1 MPPTMQNADKVQL
14 AKSRDLVGDAETKE
28 VRMRALIAQELSHA
42 AFPLL
47 ARLVSDSRLG
57 PQLRNCEPAK
67 RQVSMGLCFGSRAS
81 LSRHSSW
88 PW

>member
-1 MPPTMQNADKVQL
+1 MAPTIQNADKAQL
-14 AKSRDLVGDAETKE
+14 AKGRALVGDAEAKE

-42 AFPLL
+42 AFPLP
-47 ARLVSDSRLG
+47 ARIVRTCLLV
-57 PQLRNCEPAK
+57 PQLRSCEPAK
-67 RQVSMGLCFGSRAS
+67 RQVSMCLCFGSRAS